1 MKSFQIAPE
10 YIYGTFIFLIST
22 FFFPFIELRTYFA
35 FIFIFILVFCFFLF
49 LFSQIFFLTEF
60 FFYCFIRFTV
70 VAYFDLHFHGQQQ
83 FSWPLLYGH
92 FFTRAVVLT
101 LQFSLCWYFIFFG
114 TPLRME
120 SHTVPDGK

>member
-1 MKSFQIAPE
+1 MKSFQITPE
-10 YIYGTFIFLIST
+10 YIYDTFIFLTST

-35 FIFIFILVFCFFLF
+35 FIFIFVFCFFLF

-70 VAYFDLHFHGQQQ
+70 VAHFDLLFHGQQQ

-101 LQFSLCWYFIFFG
+101 LQFSLCWHFIFFG
-114 TPLRME
+114 TPVRME
-120 SHTVPDGK
+120 SHTVPYGK